1 MKKQKNSRPAGTG
14 TAENAKPE
22 KILHKH
28 YTTNPAKKQAIF
40 ASIFVGVALFIVL
53 MQTNKTPELTP
64 IQHKVKSGE
73 TLWSI
78 SMQYKPCEMTMD
90 EYMSFVYKNNESAL
104 IFPGDTVIVG
114 VAK

>member
-1 MKKQKNSRPAGTG
+1 MCKQKNSRPAGTG
-14 TAENAKPE
+14 TTVNAKPE